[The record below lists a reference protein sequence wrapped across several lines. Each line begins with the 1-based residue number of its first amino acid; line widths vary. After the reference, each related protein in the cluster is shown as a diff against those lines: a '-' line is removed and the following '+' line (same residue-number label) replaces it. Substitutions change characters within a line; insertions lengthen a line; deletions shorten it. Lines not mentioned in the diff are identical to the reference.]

1 MADEVRATPVAGSG
15 RSRVLIWPLAIFA
28 ILAVLFFLALRSG
41 DPSRLPSALIGRP
54 APATSLPPLD
64 GLVDGGQ
71 PVPGFSNENFASGE
85 VTVVNFWASWCAPC
99 VQEHPLL
106 VALKER
112 TGVKLYGVNYKDQPD
127 TARRFLGRYG
137 NPFTAVGV
145 DGNGRAAI
153 DWGVTGMPET
163 FILNGK
169 GEIVYKHIG
178 PISPESLETKILPMV
193 HAASRAS

>member
-1 MADEVRATPVAGSG
+1 MQEQTIATAEPRAG
-15 RSRVLIWPLAIFA
+15 RSRLLIWPLAIFA
-28 ILAVLFFLALRSG
+28 ILALLFALALKGG
-41 DPSRLPSALIGRP
+41 DPSRLPSALIGRT
-54 APATSLPPLD
+54 APAIALPGLEGLNDGAQRIDGFTSADL
-64 GLVDGGQ
+64 
-71 PVPGFSNENFASGE
+71 ATGE
-85 VTVVNFWASWCAPC
+85 VSVVNFWASWCAPC

-112 TGVKLYGVNYKDQPD
+112 TGVKLYGVNYKDQAA

-145 DGNGRAAI
+145 DDNGRAAI

-163 FILNGK
+163 FIVNGK

-178 PISPESLETKILPMV
+178 PISAETLESKIIPKV
-193 HAASRAS
+193 RAAAKP